1 MASNPAIT
9 EDPSQNSN
17 TDEET
22 IALRK
27 KRSRRVS
34 FADREITSVHI
45 FNRDDEYETP
55 PDPPSTKSPL
65 SDTDDEVRAFFGDL
79 ADSDDSKE
87 ISSPIGA
94 GDDDNDNDYSIN
106 SRKSFFRP
114 VESPSPGNSS
124 IVGSA
129 SCNDEDNF
137 FGPVSASFIR
147 AGRLSD
153 SGASDCNLDVTMDS
167 TAFSMHYRSLVR
179 SMSGEEFKTPTE
191 FRVAA
196 EEKTPSNI
204 TTPSDPGSSM
214 VLTKDKKVISQNV
227 SGFVQGSGGRDSN
240 DMSLVGENLK
250 SYDYGKLSPGLEA
263 LLSEAMKDPQA
274 ASGFPSDSSNVKL
287 LERSEVSM
295 FDVNESSRMDRKD
308 CKDKEVGKFD
318 MLDISTK
325 GVSVASMELDEADV
339 ISVSTNADQCSTPAR
354 IQGVAADAFTH
365 HQVQS
370 PTQLNKVQT
379 GDQLG
384 GVQMPNQMSKI
395 RTPNQ
400 TSIVQTPNQM
410 SKGKIPN
417 QMSKLQTPNQM
428 MPVNK
433 DYSKAAIA
441 MDVELLAASIGIT
454 SSMDTQVLKLDSLK
468 KHESGQHSANILKDH
483 YFEDRRNK
491 YNTDHNDQQQ
501 SSMSSLSAKRGQQR
515 FLDASNSCRQLSYA
529 TPSPKQPDSFLSKAN
544 LKSSG
549 IQPSPLVSSL
559 KDRIEMSKLRLSKFI
574 SSATSFNSVVEE
586 NNKADTT
593 SKQVHVPVMNL
604 EKCLSSI
611 DPKDR
616 DHERLRL
623 RNIVGYGTVP
633 LSDVDN
639 LTNSGGTVS
648 LSEDG
653 ESLMHMS
660 TCILSKEKEVRPH
673 VLAEKSMDR
682 TSVIPESASSSVEI
696 KVDFANLMKTTNASD
711 IFVSPPLKV
720 LDKGLSSPIQ
730 HQESLSGDMMQQL
743 TFDELV
749 SVGFNQDKNSVGN
762 VSISAHA
769 TAVTDELLSWFAERK
784 PQSGS
789 LDINYSEDS
798 SQAKWV
804 DDRQSYLQNKHS
816 ASKSPMNFQTPMRER
831 DVSNIH
837 SVKPE
842 RNILIVA
849 PDLRHSEEELPGE
862 RNKFS
867 PRTSASV
874 FSPKNVNGSSLK
886 DIQSSSGRKRRVREP
901 VLEDAEHAEDI
912 GRIKRS
918 PENRNPHSDTES
930 MLERS
935 NGSINDREMIIDDST
950 VKHWTDISLKFSGD
964 TKQLLSPSI
973 DKLNIKVIGVLQD
986 ILVNLQKVKKFEMLC
1001 SQIQHQANH
1010 LPANTVFLLVL
1021 QKTCDL
1027 SSEVRNKRIDETRS
1041 VLSKLVFERARL
1053 QLMSAK
1059 HEKLLKRAQHLSS
1072 AIQESKI
1079 LKSNSIWHP
1088 SVPGEVDV
1096 NLQSLCMDKN
1106 GRKIE
1111 DSNEKVITMRH
1122 ESEALD
1128 RNIKSLTKSFH
1139 SFYKMKG
1146 EPSCGETIALVN
1158 DHLKRRTSCRFIC
1171 KDLQLWEV
1179 EDLRSRNGQ
1188 LNILLN
1194 YHGFISQRFTIN
1206 AAPTRN
1212 ISIAN
1217 QLNHTSIMKIFP
1229 NMDACV
1235 AFSYALNSETTKKY
1249 AGSKILAQQ
1258 TQVTSSL
1265 LHNLLDVIEE
1275 VQQAQIE
1282 IRNLVKTSFSSPSVE
1297 KLDLLL
1303 CFIDFNTGWKVI
1315 VTLDMTCLNRGV
1327 YPSAAVPYQLQAS
1340 ANGTHKLLPESLS
1353 TQVKAAV
1360 DNLRIGFSRIAR
1372 LCKCISQVVHSLS
1385 T

>member
-94 GDDDNDNDYSIN
+94 GDDDNDYSIN

-124 IVGSA
+124 IAGSA

-179 SMSGEEFKTPTE
+179 SVSGEEFKTPTE

-214 VLTKDKKVISQNV
+214 VLIKDKKVISQNV

-250 SYDYGKLSPGLEA
+250 IYDYGKLSPGLEA

-308 CKDKEVGKFD
+308 SKEKEVGKFD
-318 MLDISTK
+318 MLDMSTK
-325 GVSVASMELDEADV
+325 GVSVASMELDEANV

-365 HQVQS
+365 HQVKS

-384 GVQMPNQMSKI
+384 GVQMPNQLSQI

-400 TSIVQTPNQM
+400 MSKGQTPNQMNKGQTPNQM
-410 SKGKIPN
+410 SKGQIPN

-428 MPVNK
+428 MPLNK
-433 DYSKAAIA
+433 DYSKAATA

-454 SSMDTQVLKLDSLK
+454 SSMDTQVLMLDSLK
-468 KHESGQHSANILKDH
+468 KHESGQHSAKILKDH

-491 YNTDHNDQQQ
+491 YNTDHNSDQQH
-501 SSMSSLSAKRGQQR
+501 SSMSSLSAKRRQQI

-529 TPSPKQPDSFLSKAN
+529 TPSPKQPNSFLSKAN

-559 KDRIEMSKLRLSKFI
+559 KDRIEISKLRLSKFI

-593 SKQVHVPVMNL
+593 SKQVDAPVMNL

-611 DPKDR
+611 DQKDQ

-653 ESLMHMS
+653 EGFMHMS
-660 TCILSKEKEVRPH
+660 ACILSKEKEVRPH

-682 TSVIPESASSSVEI
+682 TSVIPESASSSAEI

-711 IFVSPPLKV
+711 NFVSPPLKV

-804 DDRQSYLQNKHS
+804 DDRQSYLQNKYG

-862 RNKFS
+862 RNKYS
-867 PRTSASV
+867 LRTSASF

-886 DIQSSSGRKRRVREP
+886 DIQSSSGQKRRIREP
-901 VLEDAEHAEDI
+901 ILEDAEHAEDI

-973 DKLNIKVIGVLQD
+973 DKLNIKVIGVLED
-986 ILVNLQKVKKFEMLC
+986 ILVHLQKVKKFEMLC
-1001 SQIQHQANH
+1001 SQIQ
-1010 LPANTVFLLVL
+1010 P

-1059 HEKLLKRAQHLSS
+1059 REKLLKRAQHLSS
-1072 AIQESKI
+1072 AIKESKI

-1096 NLQSLCMDKN
+1096 NLQNLCMDKN

-1188 LNILLN
+1188 LNILLD

-1206 AAPTRN
+1206 AAPTRS

-1217 QLNHTSIMKIFP
+1217 QLNHTTITKIFP

-1303 CFIDFNTGWKVI
+1303 WFIDFNTGWKVI
-1315 VTLDMTCLNRGV
+1315 VTLDMTYLNRGV

-1340 ANGTHKLLPESLS
+1340 TNGTHKLPESLS
-1353 TQVKAAV
+1353 AQVKAAV

-1372 LCKCISQVVHSLS
+1372 LCKCISQVVQSLS

>member
-1 MASNPAIT
+1 MASNPATI

-22 IALRK
+22 IALKK

-55 PDPPSTKSPL
+55 PDPPSTKSPI

-87 ISSPIGA
+87 ISSPTGA
-94 GDDDNDNDYSIN
+94 DDDDNDYSIN

-114 VESPSPGNSS
+114 VESPSPGGSS

-179 SMSGEEFKTPTE
+179 SVSGEEFKTPTE
-191 FRVAA
+191 VRVAA

-214 VLTKDKKVISQNV
+214 VLTQEKKVTSQNV

-263 LLSEAMKDPQA
+263 LLSEAMKEPQA
-274 ASGFPSDSSNVKL
+274 ASGFLSDSSNVKL

-295 FDVNESSRMDRKD
+295 FDENESSCMDRKD
-308 CKDKEVGKFD
+308 CEDIEVGKFD
-318 MLDISTK
+318 MLDVSTK
-325 GVSVASMELDEADV
+325 GVSVASMELDEANV
-339 ISVSTNADQCSTPAR
+339 ISVSTNAGQCSTPDR
-354 IQGVAADAFTH
+354 TQGVAVDAFTH

-370 PTQLNKVQT
+370 PIQLSKVQT
-379 GDQLG
+379 ADQLG
-384 GVQMPNQMSKI
+384 GVQMPNQLSKI
-395 RTPNQ
+395 
-400 TSIVQTPNQM
+400 QTPNQM
-410 SKGKIPN
+410 SI
-417 QMSKLQTPNQM
+417 LQTPNQM
-428 MPVNK
+428 MPVKK
-433 DYSKAAIA
+433 DHSKAAIA
-441 MDVELLAASIGIT
+441 MDVELPDASVGIT
-454 SSMDTQVLKLDSLK
+454 SKMDTQVLKLNSLK
-468 KHESGQHSANILKDH
+468 KHESGQHSAGILKDH
-483 YFEDRRNK
+483 YFEDRRNQ
-491 YNTDHNDQQQ
+491 YNNDHNSDQQH
-501 SSMSSLSAKRGQQR
+501 SSISSLSAKRRQEI

-529 TPSPKQPDSFLSKAN
+529 TPSPKQPDCFLSKAN

-559 KDRIEMSKLRLSKFI
+559 KDRIEISKLRLSKFI
-574 SSATSFNSVVEE
+574 SSATSFNSGVEE
-586 NNKADTT
+586 NNKADKT
-593 SKQVHVPVMNL
+593 SKQVDSPVMNL
-604 EKCLSSI
+604 EKHFSSI
-611 DPKDR
+611 GPKDR

-623 RNIVGYGTVP
+623 RNIVGYGTVAP
-633 LSDVDN
+633 SDFDN

-660 TCILSKEKEVRPH
+660 ACILSKEREVRPH
-673 VLAEKSMDR
+673 ILAKKSDR
-682 TSVIPESASSSVEI
+682 TSVIPESSSSVEI
-696 KVDFANLMKTTNASD
+696 KVDFTNLLKTTNASD
-711 IFVSPPLKV
+711 NFVSPPLKV
-720 LDKGLSSPIQ
+720 LDQGLSSIQ
-730 HQESLSGDMMQQL
+730 HQESLSGDMKQQL
-743 TFDELV
+743 TFDEPV
-749 SVGFNQDKNSVGN
+749 SVGSNQDKNSVGN

-769 TAVTDELLSWFAERK
+769 TAVTDKLLSWFAERK

-789 LDINYSEDS
+789 LLDINYSEDS
-798 SQAKWV
+798 SQVKWV
-804 DDRQSYLQNKHS
+804 DDRQGYLQNKHG
-816 ASKSPMNFQTPMRER
+816 ASKSPMNFQTPLRER
-831 DVSNIH
+831 DASNIH
-837 SVKPE
+837 PVRPD

-862 RNKFS
+862 RNKS
-867 PRTSASV
+867 SLYTSASV
-874 FSPKNVNGSSLK
+874 YSPKNVNGSSLK
-886 DIQSSSGRKRRVREP
+886 DIQSSSGRKRRIRES
-901 VLEDAEHAEDI
+901 VLDDAEHAEEI

-918 PENRNPHSDTES
+918 PENRNPHSDMKS
-930 MLERS
+930 MLES
-935 NGSINDREMIIDDST
+935 YESINDREVVIDGST

-986 ILVNLQKVKKFEMLC
+986 ILVHLQKVKKFEMLC
-1001 SQIQHQANH
+1001 SQIQ
-1010 LPANTVFLLVL
+1010 P

-1027 SSEVRNKRIDETRS
+1027 SSEVRSKRIDETRS

-1059 HEKLLKRAQHLSS
+1059 REKLLKRARQLSS

-1079 LKSNSIWHP
+1079 LKSNSIWQL
-1088 SVPGEVDV
+1088 SVPGEVDD
-1096 NLQSLCMDKN
+1096 NLQNSCVDKN

-1111 DSNEKVITMRH
+1111 DSDEKVITMRH
-1122 ESEALD
+1122 EAEALD

-1139 SFYKMKG
+1139 SYYKMKG
-1146 EPSCGETIALVN
+1146 EQSSGETIALVN
-1158 DHLKRRTSCRFIC
+1158 DHLKRRTSCRFIR

-1188 LNILLN
+1188 LNFVLN
-1194 YHGFISQRFTIN
+1194 YHDFISQRFTIN
-1206 AAPTRN
+1206 AVPTRS

-1217 QLNHTSIMKIFP
+1217 QLKHTTIMKIFP

-1249 AGSKILAQQ
+1249 ASSKILAQE

-1265 LHNLLDVIEE
+1265 LHNLLDVTEE

-1303 CFIDFNTGWKVI
+1303 CFVDFNTGWKVV

-1327 YPSAAVPYQLQAS
+1327 YPLAAVPYELQAS
-1340 ANGTHKLLPESLS
+1340 TNGTHKLLPESLS
-1353 TQVKAAV
+1353 AQVKAAV

-1372 LCKCISQVVHSLS
+1372 LCKCISQVMQSLS

>member
-1 MASNPAIT
+1 MASNPATI
-9 EDPSQNSN
+9 EDASQNSN

-45 FNRDDEYETP
+45 FKRDDEYETP
-55 PDPPSTKSPL
+55 PDPPSTKSPI

-87 ISSPIGA
+87 ISSPTGA
-94 GDDDNDNDYSIN
+94 DDDDNDYSIN

-114 VESPSPGNSS
+114 VESPSPRGSS

-179 SMSGEEFKTPTE
+179 SVSGEEFKTPTE
-191 FRVAA
+191 VRVAA

-204 TTPSDPGSSM
+204 TTPSAPGSSM
-214 VLTKDKKVISQNV
+214 VLTKDKKVTSQNV

-263 LLSEAMKDPQA
+263 LLSEAMKEPQA
-274 ASGFPSDSSNVKL
+274 ASGLLSDSSNVKL

-295 FDVNESSRMDRKD
+295 FDENKSSRMDRKD
-308 CKDKEVGKFD
+308 FEDKEVGKFD

-325 GVSVASMELDEADV
+325 GVSVASMELDEANV
-339 ISVSTNADQCSTPAR
+339 ISVSTNAGQCSTPDR
-354 IQGVAADAFTH
+354 TQGVAVDAFTH

-370 PTQLNKVQT
+370 PIQLSKVQT
-379 GDQLG
+379 ADQLG
-384 GVQMPNQMSKI
+384 GLQMPNQLSKI
-395 RTPNQ
+395 Q
-400 TSIVQTPNQM
+400 T
-410 SKGKIPN
+410 PN

-433 DYSKAAIA
+433 DHSKAANA
-441 MDVELLAASIGIT
+441 MYVELPAASIGIT
-454 SSMDTQVLKLDSLK
+454 SNMDTQVLKLDSLK
-468 KHESGQHSANILKDH
+468 KHESRHHSADILKDH
-483 YFEDRRNK
+483 YFEDRRNQ
-491 YNTDHNDQQQ
+491 YNTDHNSDQQH
-501 SSMSSLSAKRGQQR
+501 SSISSLSAKRRQEI
-515 FLDASNSCRQLSYA
+515 FFDASNSCRQLSYA
-529 TPSPKQPDSFLSKAN
+529 TPSPKRPDSFLSKAN

-559 KDRIEMSKLRLSKFI
+559 KDRIEISKLRLSKFI

-586 NNKADTT
+586 NNKADKT
-593 SKQVHVPVMNL
+593 SKQVDSPVMNL
-604 EKCLSSI
+604 EKRFSSF

-616 DHERLRL
+616 DHDRLRL
-623 RNIVGYGTVP
+623 RNIVGYGTVAP
-633 LSDVDN
+633 SDVDN
-639 LTNSGGTVS
+639 LTNSEGTVS

-660 TCILSKEKEVRPH
+660 ACILSKEREVGPH
-673 VLAEKSMDR
+673 ILAKKSVDR

-696 KVDFANLMKTTNASD
+696 KVDFANLLKTTNASD
-711 IFVSPPLKV
+711 NFVSPPLKV
-720 LDKGLSSPIQ
+720 LDQGLSSPIQ
-730 HQESLSGDMMQQL
+730 HQESLSGDMKQQL
-743 TFDELV
+743 TIDELV
-749 SVGFNQDKNSVGN
+749 SVGSNQDKNSVGN

-769 TAVTDELLSWFAERK
+769 TAVTDKLLSWFAERT

-789 LDINYSEDS
+789 LLDINYSEDS
-798 SQAKWV
+798 SQVKWV
-804 DDRQSYLQNKHS
+804 DDRQSYLQNKHG
-816 ASKSPMNFQTPMRER
+816 ASKSPLNFQTPLRER
-831 DVSNIH
+831 DASNIH
-837 SVKPE
+837 PVRPDM
-842 RNILIVA
+842 NIPIVA

-862 RNKFS
+862 RNES
-867 PRTSASV
+867 SLYTSASV
-874 FSPKNVNGSSLK
+874 YSPKNVNGSSPK
-886 DIQSSSGRKRRVREP
+886 DIQSSSGRKRRIRES
-901 VLEDAEHAEDI
+901 VLEDAEHAEEI
-912 GRIKRS
+912 GRIKGS
-918 PENRNPHSDTES
+918 PENRNTHSDMES
-930 MLERS
+930 MLES
-935 NGSINDREMIIDDST
+935 YESINDREMVIADST

-986 ILVNLQKVKKFEMLC
+986 ILVHLQKVKKFEMLC
-1001 SQIQHQANH
+1001 SQIQ
-1010 LPANTVFLLVL
+1010 P

-1027 SSEVRNKRIDETRS
+1027 SSEVRSKRIDETRS

-1059 HEKLLKRAQHLSS
+1059 REKLLKRAQQLSS

-1088 SVPGEVDV
+1088 SVPGEVDD
-1096 NLQSLCMDKN
+1096 NLQNSCVDKN

-1128 RNIKSLTKSFH
+1128 RNIKSLAKSFH
-1139 SFYKMKG
+1139 SYCKMKG
-1146 EPSCGETIALVN
+1146 EQSCGETIALVN
-1158 DHLKRRTSCRFIC
+1158 DHLKRRTSCRFIH

-1188 LNILLN
+1188 LNIVLN
-1194 YHGFISQRFTIN
+1194 YHGFISQRFTID
-1206 AAPTRN
+1206 AVPARS

-1217 QLNHTSIMKIFP
+1217 QLNHTTIMKIFP

-1249 AGSKILAQQ
+1249 AGSKILAQE

-1265 LHNLLDVIEE
+1265 LRNLLDVTEE

-1303 CFIDFNTGWKVI
+1303 CFVDFNTGWKVV
-1315 VTLDMTCLNRGV
+1315 VTLDMACLNRGV
-1327 YPSAAVPYQLQAS
+1327 YPLAAVPYELQAS
-1340 ANGTHKLLPESLS
+1340 TNGAHKLLPESLS
-1353 TQVKAAV
+1353 AQVKAAV
-1360 DNLRIGFSRIAR
+1360 DNLRIGFSRIVR
-1372 LCKCISQVVHSLS
+1372 LCKCISQVMQSLS

>member
-1 MASNPAIT
+1 MASNPATI

-55 PDPPSTKSPL
+55 PDPPSTKSPI

-87 ISSPIGA
+87 ISSPTGA
-94 GDDDNDNDYSIN
+94 DDDDNDYSIN

-114 VESPSPGNSS
+114 VESPSPGGSS

-129 SCNDEDNF
+129 YCNDEDNF

-179 SMSGEEFKTPTE
+179 SVSGEEFKTPTE
-191 FRVAA
+191 VRVAA

-214 VLTKDKKVISQNV
+214 VLTKDKKVTSQNV

-263 LLSEAMKDPQA
+263 LLSEAMKEPQA
-274 ASGFPSDSSNVKL
+274 ASGFLSDSSNVKL

-295 FDVNESSRMDRKD
+295 FDENESSRMDRKD
-308 CKDKEVGKFD
+308 CEDKEVGKFD

-325 GVSVASMELDEADV
+325 GVSVASMELDEANV
-339 ISVSTNADQCSTPAR
+339 ISVSTNAGQCSTPDR
-354 IQGVAADAFTH
+354 TQGVAVDAFTH

-370 PTQLNKVQT
+370 PIQLSKVQT
-379 GDQLG
+379 ADQLG
-384 GVQMPNQMSKI
+384 GVQMPNQLSKI
-395 RTPNQ
+395 
-400 TSIVQTPNQM
+400 QTPNQM
-410 SKGKIPN
+410 SKLQTPN

-433 DYSKAAIA
+433 DHSKDAIA
-441 MDVELLAASIGIT
+441 MDVELPAASIGIT
-454 SSMDTQVLKLDSLK
+454 SNMDTQVLKLDSLK
-468 KHESGQHSANILKDH
+468 KHESGQHSADILKDQ
-483 YFEDRRNK
+483 YFEDRRNQ
-491 YNTDHNDQQQ
+491 YNTDHNSDQQH
-501 SSMSSLSAKRGQQR
+501 SSISSLSAKRRQEI

-559 KDRIEMSKLRLSKFI
+559 KDRIEISKLRLSKFI

-586 NNKADTT
+586 NNKADKT
-593 SKQVHVPVMNL
+593 SKQVDSPVMNL
-604 EKCLSSI
+604 EKRFSSI

-623 RNIVGYGTVP
+623 RNIVGYGTVAP
-633 LSDVDN
+633 SDFDN

-660 TCILSKEKEVRPH
+660 ACILSKEREVRPH
-673 VLAEKSMDR
+673 ILAKKSVDR

-696 KVDFANLMKTTNASD
+696 KVDFANLLKTTNASD
-711 IFVSPPLKV
+711 NFVSPPLKV
-720 LDKGLSSPIQ
+720 LDQGLSSPIQ
-730 HQESLSGDMMQQL
+730 HLSGDMKQQL

-749 SVGFNQDKNSVGN
+749 SVGSNQDKNSVGN

-769 TAVTDELLSWFAERK
+769 TAVTDKLLSWFAERK

-789 LDINYSEDS
+789 LLDINYSEDS
-798 SQAKWV
+798 SQVKWV
-804 DDRQSYLQNKHS
+804 DDRQSCLQNKHG
-816 ASKSPMNFQTPMRER
+816 ASKSPMNFQTPLRER
-831 DVSNIH
+831 DASNIH
-837 SVKPE
+837 PVRPD
-842 RNILIVA
+842 RNIIIVA

-862 RNKFS
+862 RNKS
-867 PRTSASV
+867 SLYTSASV
-874 FSPKNVNGSSLK
+874 YSPKSLK
-886 DIQSSSGRKRRVREP
+886 DIQSSSGRKRRIRES
-901 VLEDAEHAEDI
+901 VLDDAEHAEEI

-918 PENRNPHSDTES
+918 PENRNPHSDMES
-930 MLERS
+930 FE
-935 NGSINDREMIIDDST
+935 SINDREMVIDDST

-986 ILVNLQKVKKFEMLC
+986 ILVHLQKVKKFEMLC
-1001 SQIQHQANH
+1001 SQIQPQ
-1010 LPANTVFLLVL
+1010 P
-1021 QKTCDL
+1021 QKT
-1027 SSEVRNKRIDETRS
+1027 SSEVKSNRIDETRS

-1059 HEKLLKRAQHLSS
+1059 REKLLKRAQQLSS

-1088 SVPGEVDV
+1088 SVPGEVDD
-1096 NLQSLCMDKN
+1096 NLQNSCVDKN

-1122 ESEALD
+1122 EAEALN

-1139 SFYKMKG
+1139 SYCKMRG
-1146 EPSCGETIALVN
+1146 EQSCDETIALVN

-1188 LNILLN
+1188 LNFVLN

-1206 AAPTRN
+1206 AVPTRS

-1217 QLNHTSIMKIFP
+1217 QLNHTTIMKIFP

-1249 AGSKILAQQ
+1249 AGSKILAQE

-1265 LHNLLDVIEE
+1265 LRNLLDVTEE

-1303 CFIDFNTGWKVI
+1303 CFVDFKTGWKVV

-1327 YPSAAVPYQLQAS
+1327 YPLAAVPYELQAS
-1340 ANGTHKLLPESLS
+1340 TNGTHKLLPESLS
-1353 TQVKAAV
+1353 AQVKAAV
-1360 DNLRIGFSRIAR
+1360 DNLRIGFSRIVR
-1372 LCKCISQVVHSLS
+1372 LCKCISQVMQSLS